1 MVVRPGLLL
10 VAVLVAFTT
19 GELGAAHA
27 QKPVQIGVLTDMS
40 GPNSDYT
47 GAGSVEAAHLAV
59 ADFGG
64 QVLGRRVDVI
74 SADHQNKPDI
84 GAAIANKWLEYE
96 DVSAIVDIPLSSV
109 GLAVQEIARRTEKIA
124 LFSSSAT
131 SDLSGK
137 ACSPVGVQW
146 TFNTYALTHGLADT
160 MVKAGATKWFFITA
174 DYAGGIAL
182 EHDLTQMVEEAGGA
196 VVGRTRHAQGTAD
209 MSAFV
214 LEAQASKADVIAI
227 ANVGQDTVNTI
238 KQANEFGLTA
248 SGQKLAVLVMMI
260 TQVNTLGLAETQG
273 TVFSSSFVGNRT
285 PETRVW
291 SERFFADRKAM
302 PSETQAGV
310 YSAVLHYLRSVQA
323 AGTLDAGKVM
333 AQMRAIPVSDVFA
346 TNGHVREDGL
356 MVHDMYLVQVK
367 TPAESKGPWD
377 YLKVVRTIPASDAF
391 RPLSQ
396 SACPLVSK

>member
-1 MVVRPGLLL
+1 MAQLGLLL
-10 VAVLVAFTT
+10 ATALVALMT
-19 GELGAAHA
+19 AWPDPA
-27 QKPVQIGVLTDMS
+27 QAQTPVQIGVLTDMS

-47 GAGSVEAAHLAV
+47 GAGSVEAAQMAV

-64 QVLGRRVDVI
+64 QVLGRKVQVI
-74 SADHQNKPDI
+74 SADHQNKPDV
-84 GAAIANKWLEYE
+84 GAAIASEWLGPR

-109 GLAVQEIARRTEKIA
+109 GLAVQDIARRNNKIA

-146 TFNTYALTHGLADT
+146 TFDTYALTHGLADT
-160 MVKAGATKWFFITA
+160 MVKAGARKWFFITA

-182 EHDLTQMVEEAGGA
+182 EHDLSEVVTQAGGSI
-196 VVGRTRHAQGTAD
+196 VGHTRHPQGVAD
-209 MSAFV
+209 LSAFI
-214 LEAQASKADVIAI
+214 LEAQASKADVVAI

-260 TQVNTLGLAETQG
+260 TQVHSLGLAETQG
-273 TVFSSSFVGNRT
+273 TIFSSSFVWNRT
-285 PETRVW
+285 PETRAW
-291 SERFFADRKAM
+291 SERFFAQRKAM

-310 YSAVLHYLRSVQA
+310 YSAVLHYLKSVQA

-333 AQMRAIPVSDVFA
+333 AQMRAMPVSDVF
-346 TNGHVREDGL
+346 TSNGIVREDGL
-356 MVHDMYLVQVK
+356 MVHDMYLVQIK
-367 TPAESKGPWD
+367 SPAEMTEPWD
-377 YLKVVRTIPASDAF
+377 YLKVIRTIPASDAF

-396 SACPLVSK
+396 SACLLVTK

>member
-1 MVVRPGLLL
+1 MARLGLLF
-10 VAVLVAFTT
+10 AAILVAFITARPST
-19 GELGAAHA
+19 A
-27 QKPVQIGVLTDMS
+27 QVQTPLRIGVLTDMS

-47 GAGSVEAAHLAV
+47 GAGSVEAARMAV

-64 QVLGRRVDVI
+64 EVGGRRVQVI

-84 GAAIANKWLEYE
+84 GAAIANQWLGPG

-109 GLAVQEIARRTEKIA
+109 RLAVQDIARRNNKIA

-131 SDLSGK
+131 SDLSGR

-146 TFNTYALTHGLADT
+146 TFDTYALTHGLADT

-182 EHDLTQMVEEAGGA
+182 EHDLSEVVRQAGGS
-196 VVGRTRHAQGTAD
+196 VVGRTRHAQGIAD
-209 MSAFV
+209 LSAFI

-238 KQANEFGLTA
+238 KQANEFGLAA

-260 TQVNTLGLAETQG
+260 TQVHTLGLAETQG
-273 TVFSSSFVGNRT
+273 TVFSSSFVWNRM
-285 PETRVW
+285 PETRAW
-291 SERFFADRKAM
+291 SERFFTQRKAM

-310 YSAVLHYLRSVQA
+310 YSAVLHYLKSVQA
-323 AGTLDAGKVM
+323 AGTLNAGEVM
-333 AQMRAIPVSDVFA
+333 AQMRATPVSDMF
-346 TNGHVREDGL
+346 TSNGTVREDGI

-367 TPAESKGPWD
+367 SPAESDGPWD
-377 YLKVVRTIPASDAF
+377 DLKVIRTIPASDAF

-396 SACPLVSK
+396 SACPLVAK